1 MASAMHLR
9 VSAERLCC
17 QACVCSQQPACVLSV
32 CEPQRLTAA
41 GTIACCWTFFTA
53 VLPNLRCLLL
63 LPSPSPG
70 ASRCA
75 KGFYA
80 LKGSRKPCQQCPAG
94 RTTVDDVSRQ
104 RLRSDC
110 IVDAGFG
117 VVNSTANSTDPFN
130 VDATDASDLPVIE
143 W

>member
-1 MASAMHLR
+1 MLSACAAKHVCAPNSQRACSLC
-9 VSAERLCC
+9 VSRSGC
-17 QACVCSQQPACVLSV
+17 
-32 CEPQRLTAA
+32 TAA
-41 GTIACCWTFFTA
+41 GTIARRWTFFTA
-53 VLPNLRCLLL
+53 VLPNLHCLLL
-63 LPSPSPG
+63 LPPPSPG

-94 RTTVDDVSRQ
+94 RTTVDDVSGQ

>member
-1 MASAMHLR
+1 MSRSGCTALAQLHVGPFSL
-9 VSAERLCC
+9 LCWWTT
-17 QACVCSQQPACVLSV
+17 LS
-32 CEPQRLTAA
+32 
-41 GTIACCWTFFTA
+41 
-53 VLPNLRCLLL
+53 PNLRSL
-63 LPSPSPG
+63 LPLPPPSPG

-94 RTTVDDVSRQ
+94 RTTVDNVQYQ

-130 VDATDASDLPVIE
+130 VNATNASDLPVIE